1 MTEESFRKSMLPKEQ
16 GSGLELVFQEEN
28 NGLSG
33 SIQAICMQKHE
44 DKNKTLMET
53 RNYMGE
59 SDYPTEES
67 KKEFVCESF
76 KIDENEIL
84 NQDEKLKQEAVKLF
98 LDKFLGP
105 ASHPKHYGETVVL
118 DFVIHKMKS
127 EKMNVEYQLENEV

>member
-1 MTEESFRKSMLPKEQ
+1 MLPKEQ

-67 KKEFVCESF
+67 KRNLFV
-76 KIDENEIL
+76 KAL
-84 NQDEKLKQEAVKLF
+84 R
-98 LDKFLGP
+98 
-105 ASHPKHYGETVVL
+105 
-118 DFVIHKMKS
+118 
-127 EKMNVEYQLENEV
+127 